1 MLFFL
6 SEMDYLLV
14 TSVLFKKNMAS
25 LYSNILVKNADYF
38 IPCRTDPSREVYSK
52 QNEEKAYSL

>member
-1 MLFFL
+1 
-6 SEMDYLLV
+6 
-14 TSVLFKKNMAS
+14 MAS

-52 QNEEKAYSL
+52 QNEEKAYSLQSEIFTDTDPFWKFISPCH